1 MSNFVS
7 LIFNP
12 VFFCIATVFFLSI
25 MRLNV
30 SVSLLIGSVLA
41 GVLSKQGISSTLSQF
56 SNGITAG
63 AEVALNYAFLGVF
76 AASLSKIGFTDYISS
91 VTLKMFAKDGGSD
104 SSKIRAK
111 VVFLELFLLIFG
123 IFSQNLIPIHIA
135 FIPIFVPPLINIFNR
150 ACVDRRKIACILAFG
165 LVTPYI
171 FLPVGF
177 GEIFLRNVVSKNM
190 ATNGISVNLSNLD
203 LIKIMSLPAL
213 GMLVGLLF
221 AVFISYRKE
230 RKYSN
235 TVDITN
241 DEKKETSRASLK
253 SFVVGV
259 MAIAVMFVL
268 QVKYSSILLG
278 ACAGFL
284 FLLFTGM
291 IKWNSSDSIISE
303 GFKMMAG
310 IGIVMIVANG
320 FSRVLISTNAIDPFV
335 STLLLITCNNKF
347 ATILVLL
354 GFGWFLTTGIGSSF
368 STVPIISAIYVP
380 ICMQFGMSTSAIFA
394 LIATAGALGD
404 AGSPVS
410 DTALGPTI
418 GLNIDGQHNHFKDTI
433 IPTMLHFN
441 IPLLIFGL
449 IATFVL

>member
-1 MSNFVS
+1 
-7 LIFNP
+7 
-12 VFFCIATVFFLSI
+12 

-41 GVLSKQGISSTLSQF
+41 GFLSKQDISSTLSQF

-91 VTLKMFAKDGGSD
+91 ITLKMFAKDKAGD
-104 SSKIRAK
+104 PKKIQTK
-111 VVFLELFLLIFG
+111 VIFLELFLLIFG

-150 ACVDRRKIACILAFG
+150 VCVDRRKIACILAFG

-177 GEIFLRNVVSKNM
+177 GEIFLRNVVAKN
-190 ATNGISVNLSNLD
+190 
-203 LIKIMSLPAL
+203 
-213 GMLVGLLF
+213 MLVGLLF
-221 AVFISYRKE
+221 AVFVSYRKE
-230 RKYSN
+230 RKYSK
-235 TVDITN
+235 TVDIAD
-241 DEKKETSRASLK
+241 DEKRESNASLK
-253 SFVVGV
+253 NFVIGV
-259 MAIAVMFVL
+259 MATAVMFVL

-284 FLLFTGM
+284 FLLFTGT
-291 IKWNSSDSIISE
+291 IKWNASDVIISE

-335 STLLLITCNNKF
+335 NTLLSITCSNKF

-354 GFGWFLTTGIGSSF
+354 GFGWLLTTGIGSSF
-368 STVPIISAIYVP
+368 STVPIVSAIYVP
-380 ICMQFGMSTSAIFA
+380 ICTQFGMSTSAIFA

>member
-1 MSNFVS
+1 MNNFAS

-12 VFFCIATVFFLSI
+12 VFFCIATVFSLSI
-25 MRLNV
+25 LRLNV

-41 GVLSKQGISSTLSQF
+41 GILSKQSIGDTLSQF

-91 VTLKMFAKDGGSD
+91 MTLKMFAKDKVCD
-104 SSKIRAK
+104 PKKIQTK
-111 VVFLELFLLIFG
+111 VIFLELFLLMFG

-135 FIPIFVPPLINIFNR
+135 FIPIFVPPLINIFNK

-190 ATNGISVNLSNLD
+190 ATNGINVNLSNLD
-203 LIKIMSLPAL
+203 LVKIMALPAL

-221 AVFISYRKE
+221 AVFVSYRKE
-230 RKYSN
+230 RKYSK
-235 TVDITN
+235 TVDVVN
-241 DEKKETSRASLK
+241 DEKRESNASLK
-253 SFVVGV
+253 NFVIGV

-284 FLLFTGM
+284 FLLFTGT
-291 IKWNSSDSIISE
+291 IKWNASDSIISE

-335 STLLLITCNNKF
+335 NTLLSITCSNKF

-354 GFGWFLTTGIGSSF
+354 GFGWLLTTGIGSSF

-380 ICMQFGMSTSAIFA
+380 ICTQFGMSTSAIFA

-441 IPLLIFGL
+441 IPLLVFGL
-449 IATFVL
+449 VATFVL